1 LVYTIPMTYKVP
13 ANSSTWLANHH
24 RLTNFIGASAL
35 YLQDNYDLKKQLDPS
50 HIKPRILGHWGT
62 VPGINLIYG
71 GLDVLIKET
80 GQETMLI
87 TGPGHGAPTVLA
99 NLFVEGTL
107 SEFYPNISHDLKGM
121 SELIHDFSWPKKFP
135 SHTYPG
141 LPGSIHEGGELGYS
155 LGTAFGAA
163 FNNPDLMVACIVGD
177 GEAETGALA
186 ASWHSNKF
194 LNPKTD
200 GVVLPILHVNGY
212 KISNPTIF
220 GTMSREE
227 NEQYFKGLGY
237 DPIWVSQYESEDI
250 YTDWLET
257 LFTAYNKIKAIKE
270 NWKEGQ
276 KAHWPVIILKTK
288 KGWTGPAEINGE
300 KLEDNNLSHGIP
312 LKNPK
317 TDKHELETLET
328 WLRSYNI
335 NEFFDDK
342 GDLVSSVDS
351 QIPEKQFRIGK
362 NRHTYGG
369 SEKELV
375 LPDADMYTVSV
386 DMRGMS
392 PASELGSMSKML
404 ERILELNKD
413 TFRVFSPDESE
424 SNKLDALFKASSRV
438 YEWPLREH
446 DKNFATQGQIM
457 EILSEQTLQSW
468 MQGYNMT
475 GRNGILVSYEAFLS
489 IIASQI
495 DQYMKFLHQTL
506 EFEWRK
512 PVPSMSYI
520 ATSSVWRQDHNGFT
534 HQNPILIN
542 TLLAKQVDFVSVYF
556 PTDVNTM
563 IYTLQKSLSDKNQVN
578 LIVAGKTDL
587 PQWLTPEEAKEHVE
601 NGLSTW
607 TWVSGEYNTQNPDVV
622 LSSAGDYQT
631 LETLAAIDLLRDF
644 CPELKVRF
652 VSINELTC
660 LGFGENH
667 KKNIATVELTDYFTT
682 DRQVIFNFHGYPEAI
697 KQLVCGHEISMRMKI
712 LGYIEKGSTTTPF
725 DMQIRNLTS
734 RYHVAIEAIKAAA
747 KVNSKIQ
754 ESQKELLAHFAG
766 KIAEHEEYI
775 VEHGEDLPEIQNW
788 VWKSK

>member
-1 LVYTIPMTYKVP
+1 MTYKVP

-35 YLQDNYDLKKQLDPS
+35 YLQDNYDLSKPLAFE

-62 VPGINLIYG
+62 VPGINIIYG
-71 GLDVLIKET
+71 GLDVLIKQT
-80 GQETMLI
+80 NQETMLI
-87 TGPGHGAPTVLA
+87 TGPGHGAPAVLA

-107 SEFYPNISHDLKGM
+107 GEYYPEITHDLKGM
-121 SELIHDFSWPKKFP
+121 SELVHDFSWPKKFP
-135 SHTYPG
+135 SHTCPA

-200 GVVLPILHVNGY
+200 GAVLPILHVNGY

-227 NEQYFKGLGY
+227 NEQYFQGLGY
-237 DPIWVSQYESEDI
+237 DPIWISQYESEDI

-257 LFTAYNKIKAIKE
+257 LFTAYNRIKMIKA
-270 NWKEGQ
+270 NWKEGD
-276 KAHWPVIILKTK
+276 KARWPVIILKTK
-288 KGWTGPAEINGE
+288 KGWTGPEELNGQ

-317 TDKHELETLET
+317 TDKHELGVLES

-335 NEFFDDK
+335 NDFFEKNGQVVKSTKDF
-342 GDLVSSVDS
+342 
-351 QIPEKQFRIGK
+351 IPDQTLRIGK
-362 NRHTYGG
+362 NRHTDGG
-369 SEKELV
+369 SAKELA
-375 LPDADMYTVSV
+375 LPDAYPYTVELVS
-386 DMRGMS
+386 RGLS

-404 ERILELNKD
+404 EKILELNKD

-424 SNKLDALFKASSRV
+424 SNKLDALFQASSRV

-446 DKNFATQGQIM
+446 DKNFATHGQIM

-475 GRNGILVSYEAFLS
+475 GRNGIFVSYEAFLA

-506 EFEWRK
+506 EFDWRK
-512 PVPSMSYI
+512 PVPSMNYI

-542 TLLAKQVDFVSVYF
+542 TLLAKHVDFVSVYF
-556 PTDVNTM
+556 PVDVNTM
-563 IYTLQKSLSDKNQVN
+563 VYTMQKSLSDKNQVN

-607 TWVSGEYNTQNPDVV
+607 TWVGGEAGTENPDVV
-622 LSSAGDYQT
+622 LSSAGDYQA
-631 LETLAAIDLLRDF
+631 LETLAAVDLLHRL
-644 CPELKVRF
+644 CPALKIRYVG
-652 VSINELTC
+652 INELTC
-660 LGFGENH
+660 LGFGENN
-667 KKNIATVELTDYFTT
+667 KKNISTIELTDYFSTN
-682 DRQVIFNFHGYPEAI
+682 REIVFNFHGYPEAI

-725 DMQIRNLTS
+725 DMQVRNCTS
-734 RYHVAIEAIKAAA
+734 RYHVAIEAVKAAA
-747 KVNSKIQ
+747 KVNTEVYNRQ
-754 ESQKELLAHFAG
+754 EELIAHFVA
-766 KIAEHEEYI
+766 KLAEHENFI
-775 VEHGEDLPEIQNW
+775 VKYGEDMPEIQNW
-788 VWKSK
+788 TWSK

>member
-1 LVYTIPMTYKVP
+1 MTYKVP

-24 RLTNFIGASAL
+24 RLTNYIGASAL
-35 YLQDNYDLKKQLDPS
+35 YLQDNYDLKKPLTFD

-87 TGPGHGAPTVLA
+87 TGPGHGAPAVLA

-107 SEFYPNISHDLKGM
+107 SEYYPDLTHDLNGM
-121 SELIHDFSWPKKFP
+121 SKLIHDFSWPKRFP

-155 LGTAFGAA
+155 LGTAFGAV
-163 FNNPDLMVACIVGD
+163 FDNPDLMVACIVGD

-200 GVVLPILHVNGY
+200 GAVLPILHVNGY

-227 NEQYFKGLGY
+227 NEQYFRGLGY
-237 DPIWVSQYESEDI
+237 DPIWVSQYESDDI

-257 LFTAYNKIKAIKE
+257 LFIAYNKIKIIKE
-270 NWKEGQ
+270 TWKEGE
-276 KAHWPVIILKTK
+276 KAHWPVIILNTK
-288 KGWTGPAEINGE
+288 KGWTGPKELNSQ

-317 TDKHELETLET
+317 TDKHELEVLET

-335 NEFFDDK
+335 NDLFEKDDQ
-342 GDLVSSVDS
+342 LVKTTTDF
-351 QIPEKQFRIGK
+351 IPDQSLRVGK
-362 NRHTYGG
+362 NRNTYGG
-369 SEKELV
+369 SAKELV
-375 LPDADMYTVSV
+375 LPDANSYAVDLVS
-386 DMRGMS
+386 RGTL

-404 ERILELNKD
+404 EKILELNND

-424 SNKLDALFKASSRV
+424 SNKLDNLFKASPRV

-446 DKNFATQGQIM
+446 DKNFAIQGQIM

-475 GRNGILVSYEAFLS
+475 GRNGILVSYEAFLA
-489 IIASQI
+489 IISSQI

-512 PVPSMSYI
+512 PVPSMNYI

-542 TLLAKQVDFVSVYF
+542 TLLAKQVDFVSMYF
-556 PTDVNTM
+556 PVDVNTM
-563 IYTLQKSLSDKNQVN
+563 IYTMHKCLSDKNQVN

-607 TWVSGEYNTQNPDVV
+607 GFVSDEADSANPDVV
-622 LSSAGDYQT
+622 LGSIGDYQT
-631 LETLAAIDLLRDF
+631 LETLAAVDLLHEL
-644 CPELKVRF
+644 CPELKIRYVG
-652 VSINELTC
+652 INELTC
-660 LGFGENH
+660 LGFGENS
-667 KKNIATVELTDYFTT
+667 KKGVSTIELTDYFTK
-682 DRQVIFNFHGYPEAI
+682 DREIILNFHGYPEAI

-725 DMQIRNLTS
+725 DMQVRNATS
-734 RYHVAIEAIKAAA
+734 RYHVAIEAIKVAA
-747 KVNSKIQ
+747 KVNNKVSVKA
-754 ESQKELLAHFAG
+754 EEL
-766 KIAEHEEYI
+766 IAYFNHKLVEHEEYI
-775 VEHGEDLPEIQNW
+775 VRYGEDMPEIQNW
-788 VWKSK
+788 VWRK